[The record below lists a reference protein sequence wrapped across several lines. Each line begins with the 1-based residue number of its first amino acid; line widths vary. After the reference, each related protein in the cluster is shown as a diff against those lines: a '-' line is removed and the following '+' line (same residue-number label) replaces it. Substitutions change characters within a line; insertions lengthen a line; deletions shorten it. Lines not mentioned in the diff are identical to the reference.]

1 MLYLEVALLILV
13 LDELVEEVLLGVV
26 VVVDSLVMVVGV
38 C

>member
-1 MLYLEVALLILV
+1 MILEVALLILV
-13 LDELVEEVLLGVV
+13 LDELVEEVLLGVL

>member
-1 MLYLEVALLILV
+1 MLILEVALLILV
-13 LDELVEEVLLGVV
+13 LDELVEEVLLGVL